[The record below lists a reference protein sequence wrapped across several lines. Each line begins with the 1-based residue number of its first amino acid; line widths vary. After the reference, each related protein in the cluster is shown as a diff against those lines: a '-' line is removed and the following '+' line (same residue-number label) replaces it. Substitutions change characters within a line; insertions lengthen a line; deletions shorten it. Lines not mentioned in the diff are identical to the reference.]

1 MASLAIAIR
10 KLCEKTIQ
18 VLVPHKEF
26 MGRERVKK
34 RVDLEFCFI
43 GIEGGCVAFWGSL
56 CTGEFKTVIIKS
68 TGIDKNKWSNGQLWK
83 PIKSSK
89 TKEP

>member
-1 MASLAIAIR
+1 
-10 KLCEKTIQ
+10 
-18 VLVPHKEF
+18 

-43 GIEGGCVAFWGSL
+43 GIEGGCVRFGGSL
-56 CTGEFKTVIIKS
+56 CTGEFKTVSIKS
-68 TGIDKNKWSNGQLWK
+68 TGIDKNKWSNGQLLK
-83 PIKSSK
+83 PTKSSK